1 MIQYFFV
8 LMIAVKYERDT
19 WVQFSN
25 ESNNDP
31 NLITQSKGIAKFL
44 NDIGLQDLYEELM
57 FNQDILKFGLY
68 CILSYLMLIC
78 IIGLALIAYSP
89 TPQKA
94 EKVSVLSQILSG
106 LLLLQMRVFHMFES
120 WIVASSIYLY
130 INSD

>member
-1 MIQYFFV
+1 
-8 LMIAVKYERDT
+8 
-19 WVQFSN
+19 
-25 ESNNDP
+25 
-31 NLITQSKGIAKFL
+31 
-44 NDIGLQDLYEELM
+44 M

-130 INSD
+130 INSDKTQIQILAISLMIILLLFIIEVLFSKLFNLRVKNTNIAWA